1 MNRRLWVFNH
11 YASAP
16 DRGVGTRHFD
26 LAEASA
32 ALGWQTTIFASGFSH
47 FSGTEERLSGL
58 QLRRRERI
66 GSTDFV
72 WLRTLPYRGN
82 DWRRAANML
91 TYAVLA
97 LATQQFMQRP
107 DIIVGSTV
115 HPFAALAA
123 MLAARMRRV
132 PFIYE
137 IRDLWPQTLVDMGR
151 IRPTGATARAL
162 YAVERRLV
170 LGADAVVSLL
180 PDATAY
186 LAERGLPTHHV
197 VHIPNGTRIDAA
209 PGAIPPSISA
219 ILGRAHGD
227 GHLVAAYA
235 GVHGDINRLDV
246 LVHAARRCIDL
257 GVPIE
262 VLLIGDGPEKAS
274 LRALAASVGATNVT
288 FHDSVPK
295 KDIRAVL
302 SAVDILVFH
311 LADTPVLKFGIS
323 SNKLFDYLAAGRPI
337 VFACR
342 SGNDPVADADAG
354 VSVEPDDPVA
364 LTDALAQ
371 LASATADE
379 RLAIGARGRAY
390 VGRHHDID
398 QLAARLVD
406 VLNRHVR

>member
-1 MNRRLWVFNH
+1 MTRRLWVFNH

-16 DRGVGTRHFD
+16 DRGAGTRHFD
-26 LAEASA
+26 LAEASSA
-32 ALGWQTTIFASGFSH
+32 RGWQTTIFASGFSH
-47 FSGTEERLSGL
+47 FSGTQERLTGL
-58 QLRRRERI
+58 ELRRHERI

-97 LATQQFMQRP
+97 LATQQFMRRP

-123 MLAARMRRV
+123 MLAARLRRV

-151 IRPTGATARAL
+151 LRSTSATARAL
-162 YAVERRLV
+162 YAAERRLV
-170 LGADAVVSLL
+170 LGANAVVSLL
-180 PDATAY
+180 PDAPAY
-186 LAERGLPTHHV
+186 LADRGLPTDHV
-197 VHIPNGTRIDAA
+197 VHIPNGTRIVTA
-209 PGAIPPSISA
+209 PGAVPPSIDS
-219 ILGRAHGD
+219 ILGRARAEGR
-227 GHLVAAYA
+227 LVAAYA

-246 LVHAARRCIDL
+246 LVRAARRCIDL

-262 VLLIGDGPEKAS
+262 VLLIGDGPEKPA
-274 LRALAASVGATNVT
+274 LRTLATSIGATNVT

-295 KDIRAVL
+295 KDIRGVL

-342 SGNDPVADADAG
+342 SGNDPVADAGAG
-354 VSVEPDDPVA
+354 MSVEPDDPLA
-364 LTDALAQ
+364 LADAMAQ
-371 LASATADE
+371 LASATENE
-379 RLAIGARGRAY
+379 RLDMGRRGRTY
-390 VGRHHDID
+390 VAQHHDID
-398 QLAARLVD
+398 RLAARFVD